1 MAHQV
6 TIVNSCYADCEKLAE
21 NEKLTVIHGDGTKPY
36 VLEDA
41 GAGHMDIAIALTP
54 KDEDNLVICE
64 LCKKK
69 FLIPKT
75 LSLLSDP
82 QKTDFFYQM
91 GVDRVIC
98 AISAVTSIIE
108 QQAFMEEMAKVIPLG
123 EGRVRI
129 IEIPITENDP
139 AAQKQIWEINLPKE
153 VIMKYTP
160 DGSQIEIHTELR
172 NKWVYVSVSDNG
184 PGIPDDQKPRVFDMF
199 YCGANKVVDSRRSL
213 GLGLPLCKSIVNA
226 HGGQISVTDNV
237 PQGTVFTFTLPA
249 GEVELHE

>member
-1 MAHQV
+1 MRCCLHLNFISLVVHASLLLQYQV
-6 TIVNSCYADCEKLAE
+6 TIINSTYADCEKLAE
-21 NEKLTVIHGDGTKPY
+21 NEKLTVIYGDGTKPY

-82 QKTDFFYQM
+82 QKTDFFYKM

-98 AISAVTSIIE
+98 AISAVTGIIE

-139 AAQKQIWEINLPKE
+139 AAQKQIWEVNLPKE
-153 VIMKYTP
+153 VIIGCILRQNQTLIPRGDTRILAGDVLVLISGNEQEEIALLELKGG
-160 DGSQIEIHTELR
+160 GS
-172 NKWVYVSVSDNG
+172 KWRG
-184 PGIPDDQKPRVFDMF
+184 
-199 YCGANKVVDSRRSL
+199 
-213 GLGLPLCKSIVNA
+213 
-226 HGGQISVTDNV
+226 
-237 PQGTVFTFTLPA
+237 
-249 GEVELHE
+249 

>member
-1 MAHQV
+1 MKGNVLLVGGRSKAKSLAQSLLKKGYRV
-6 TIVNSCYADCEKLAE
+6 TVSNKDLPDCEKLAE

-41 GAGHMDIAIALTP
+41 GAGHMDIAIALTS

-69 FLIPKT
+69 FLIPRT

-82 QKTDFFYQM
+82 QKTDFFYKM

-98 AISAVTSIIE
+98 AISAVTGIIE

-139 AAQKQIWEINLPKE
+139 AAQKQIWEVNLPKE
-153 VIMKYTP
+153 VIIGCILRQNQTLIPRGDTRILAGDVLVLISGNEQEEIALLELKGG
-160 DGSQIEIHTELR
+160 GS
-172 NKWVYVSVSDNG
+172 KWRG
-184 PGIPDDQKPRVFDMF
+184 
-199 YCGANKVVDSRRSL
+199 
-213 GLGLPLCKSIVNA
+213 
-226 HGGQISVTDNV
+226 
-237 PQGTVFTFTLPA
+237 
-249 GEVELHE
+249 